1 MKKTVLLVL
10 LITVAFLFKVE
21 VVKAESGGDLIEKDM
36 FDTSLTVDY
45 GKRRMKMDYGKSQ
58 IGGVATVYSKS
69 TITDLNKLK
78 PSFTDSIYSAKFT
91 YGIADWLN
99 FFVNVGT
106 IFDEFKD
113 DTEVGKSEAGVYGG
127 GGLRAGYKF
136 PMGLYIA
143 GTGMFNMGR
152 VSNYSLYNYSESKNN
167 IYDWEGNLI
176 FGYDISVTQSFR
188 IIPYLGGRY
197 SDRYSKL
204 ELKTTA
210 NDYYYEEYWSK
221 TKFGGFGG
229 MEFRLTKQLSFK
241 AEVGLGDKTGF
252 GAALTYR
259 FGIE

>member
-1 MKKTVLLVL
+1 MKKTALLVL
-10 LITVAFLFKVE
+10 LITVAVLFKVE

-45 GKRRMKMDYGKSQ
+45 GKRRMKMDYGKSN
-58 IGGVATVYSKS
+58 VAVYTKSK
-69 TITDLNKLK
+69 ITGDNNLK
-78 PSFTDSIYSAKFT
+78 PSLTDLIYSAKFT

-113 DTEVGKSEAGVYGG
+113 NTEIGKSEAGVYGG

-152 VSNYSLYNYSESKNN
+152 TSNYSLYNYSESKNN
-167 IYDWEGNLI
+167 IYDWEGNLT
-176 FGYDISVTQSFR
+176 FGYDIRVTQSFR

-204 ELKTTA
+204 ELKTSG

-229 MEFRLTKQLSFK
+229 VEFRLTKQLSFK